1 MVEGTAQLVLKTG
14 RYLYSGNCQRVKGQ
28 IRYRLEFERKGGY
41 VAHVGIGN
49 AYAKLNANNKWVGYS
64 PNGTAYVGFDTAEEA
79 IKAVETDMLRNG
91 WFNNFQDASK
101 YALEKLNNKLMEK
114 QEQ

>member
-1 MVEGTAQLVLKTG
+1 MGLI
-14 RYLYSGNCQRVKGQ
+14 RFKGSMMEC
-28 IRYRLEFERKGGY
+28 YNSK
-41 VAHVGIGN
+41 
-49 AYAKLNANNKWVGYS
+49 GYS
-64 PNGTAYVGFDTAEEA
+64 RAQEEA